1 VKREKQIWITRAMSE
16 EQMELVTHLNL
27 SVRMVPLTKI
37 KYLLFPDDIPPV
49 QAWIFTSQNAL
60 FNIKKNKFDGI
71 VYASGK
77 KTAQKLKNLGFY
89 PKSGENEN
97 ALSLAKKI
105 VDDGVKDALFFCGN
119 QRRNDLPDYLREKN
133 IILKEKVVYET
144 HMTPKKIEDKVGDA
158 LFFMSPSAVAS
169 FAMINKFKS
178 DRNYYSIGSTTSTA
192 LKRFGIKV
200 IESSNEASLESMLKV
215 YSKEN

>member
-1 VKREKQIWITRAMSE
+1 MKQKKQIWITRTMSE

-27 SVRMVPLTKI
+27 SVQIVPLTKI
-37 KYLLFPDDIPPV
+37 KYLLFSDDIPAA
-49 QAWIFTSQNAL
+49 QAWVFTSQNAL
-60 FNIKKNKFDGI
+60 FNIKKNNFNGI

-77 KTAQKLKNLGFY
+77 KTAQKLKTLGFY

-119 QRRNDLPDYLREKN
+119 QRRNDLPDYLRKKN

-144 HMTPKKIEDKVGDA
+144 HMTPKKIKDKVGDA
-158 LFFMSPSAVAS
+158 LFFMSPSAVTS
-169 FAMINKFKS
+169 FAMMNQFKS

-192 LKRFGIKV
+192 LKRYGVKV
-200 IESSNEASLESMLKV
+200 VESTKASLESMLKV